1 MDAETL
7 FTFSV
12 ESCTVTKRKKRCT
25 LKAKQKRQRKKKRT
39 KRSEKKRKKK
49 RQKQKTKKKRKK
61 KRQKK
66 GGGVEK
72 MQNNDYRTGVGGQP
86 DLRMMYPPTT

>member
-49 RQKQKTKKKRKK
+49 RQK
-61 KRQKK
+61 K